1 MPFFRKRPLVIE
13 AFQLPEL
20 DENPTPELVDFL
32 NKMNQEWLMD
42 DGTVA
47 IFSGTGQWDAYLKW
61 NWTVPCQGCGRRHMD
76 YAPQYGLQQLGHWP
90 DGWVTEDWCEDC
102 FWEAHK

>member
-20 DENPTPELVDFL
+20 DENPTPELVEFL

-42 DGTVA
+42 DGTLAIDTLEGTMVA
-47 IFSGTGQWDAYLKW
+47 SPGDWIIRGVTGEYY
-61 NWTVPCQGCGRRHMD
+61 PCK
-76 YAPQYGLQQLGHWP
+76 P
-90 DGWVTEDWCEDC
+90 DVFNKTYEKAEKGW
-102 FWEAHK
+102 